1 MPIWAGAA
9 SYDVAIEYAK
19 AGHLMNHTIDPNV
32 DAERDFVGTDIAG
45 NDAERKRYVQ
55 SKNPITKA
63 QTTTGNAYWSDSRLL
78 LLDLHKNPAA
88 IAAVPASATLP
99 PAKDSVQRGGK

>member
-1 MPIWAGAA
+1 
-9 SYDVAIEYAK
+9 
-19 AGHLMNHTIDPNV
+19 MNHTIDPNV
-32 DAERDFVGTDIAG
+32 DAERDFVGNDIAG
-45 NDAERKRYVQ
+45 NNVERKRYVQ